1 VNKPDFSEIPMEQ
14 TAKILVLLGGV
25 FILAGGVVYLLSRLN
40 INFNRMPG
48 NFVYNGENM
57 TVYVPCA
64 ASILISIL
72 LTVLLNI
79 IIRMMNK

>member
-1 VNKPDFSEIPMEQ
+1 MEQ

-48 NFVYNGENM
+48 NFVYSGENI
-57 TVYVPCA
+57 TVYIPCA

-72 LTVLLNI
+72 LTVILTI
-79 IIRMMNK
+79 IIRMTNK

>member
-1 VNKPDFSEIPMEQ
+1 MEQ

-40 INFNRMPG
+40 MNINRMPG
-48 NFVYNGENM
+48 NFVYSGENM
-57 TVYVPCA
+57 TVYIPCA
-64 ASILISIL
+64 ASILMSIL
-72 LTVLLNI
+72 FTVILNI

>member
-1 VNKPDFSEIPMEQ
+1 MEQ

-40 INFNRMPG
+40 MNINRMPG
-48 NFVYNGENM
+48 NFVYSGENM
-57 TVYVPCA
+57 TVYIPCA
-64 ASILISIL
+64 ASIFISIL
-72 LTVLLNI
+72 LTVILNI